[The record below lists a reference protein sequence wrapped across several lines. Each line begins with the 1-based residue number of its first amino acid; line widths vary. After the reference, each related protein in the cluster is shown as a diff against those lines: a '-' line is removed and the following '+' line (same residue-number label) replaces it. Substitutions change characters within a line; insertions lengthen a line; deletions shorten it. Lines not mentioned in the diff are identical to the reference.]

1 MIEIILIVIAVLSYR
16 EIGIL
21 CQRRSYDFKAFK
33 YIYWQTDQ
41 TNFWRK
47 NFDWFHISNGLIVW
61 LIVLLAMDSLPKITF
76 YLLDSVIYWYAFFYI
91 RNIWMHVILPRW
103 DSKSPQLRLWYLVPL
118 AGGFLDNKFRDR

>member
-1 MIEIILIVIAVLSYR
+1 MIEIILILIAVLSYR

-33 YIYWQTDQ
+33 YIYWQTSQD
-41 TNFWRK
+41 NFWTK

-61 LIVLLAMDSLPKITF
+61 LIVLLAMNDLPKLIW
-76 YLLDSVIYWYAFFYI
+76 YWLDSVIYWYAFFYI